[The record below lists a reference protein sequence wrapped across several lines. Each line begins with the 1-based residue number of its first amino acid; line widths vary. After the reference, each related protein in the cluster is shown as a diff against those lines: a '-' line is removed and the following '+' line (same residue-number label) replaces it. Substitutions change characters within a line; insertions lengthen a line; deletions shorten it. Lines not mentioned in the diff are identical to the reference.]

1 MTEENNNG
9 SLENRSE
16 IVLLYDARDTN
27 PNGDPS
33 SPNDQPRID
42 QHTNQCVV
50 TDVRLKRYIRDELY
64 ERGNGIFVKS
74 PVQLYDNITTK
85 ASPSR
90 DALVEDLLDSD
101 ADPEEVFEQVKDR
114 AIDVRYFGATFSLD
128 EDVEGLPQNV
138 TGPVQFGF
146 GRSINPVTRNFES
159 NSQTTVVAS
168 GEDKESGT
176 FAEDNRIHYGLISF
190 GGVVNENSAEDSGLD
205 ADDVELLD
213 DIVWDALLNQTITRS
228 KMGQKPRL
236 YARVEYD
243 EDNYHIGGLE
253 EAFEMVSDGPLEE
266 VRSPDDYVIDATS
279 FVDALEMNEDKID
292 RIVAEVDWQMT
303 FVVDG
308 DEYSNEEFFGA
319 LPVDVETR

>member
-1 MTEENNNG
+1 MTENDNNN

-16 IVLLYDARDTN
+16 IIVLYDARDTN

-33 SPNDQPRID
+33 SPNNQPRID

-85 ASPSR
+85 SSPSR
-90 DALVEDLLDSD
+90 DTLVDDLLDSD
-101 ADPEEVFEQVKDR
+101 IDAEQVFNQIRDR
-114 AIDVRYFGATFSLD
+114 AIDVRYFGAIFSLD
-128 EDVEGLPQNV
+128 EEVEGLPQNV

-159 NSQTTVVAS
+159 NSQTTVIAS
-168 GEDKESGT
+168 GEGKESGT

-190 GGVVNENSAEDSGLD
+190 GGVVNENAADNSGLTPN
-205 ADDVELLD
+205 DVELLD
-213 DIVWDALLNQTITRS
+213 DVVWDALLNQTVTRS

-236 YARVEYD
+236 YVRVEYD

-253 EAFEMVSDGPLEE
+253 EAFEIESEEPLEE
-266 VRSPDDYVIDATS
+266 IRSPDEYAVDASS
-279 FVDALEMNEDKID
+279 FIKALEMNKDKISK
-292 RIVAEVDWQMT
+292 IIMEVDWQMK

-308 DEYSNEEFFGA
+308 KEYENEEFFEA
-319 LPVDVETR
+319 IPVEVKQR